1 MRRDLKA
8 LAGTAVVV
16 TATASF
22 AVLAGSSA
30 VDARSTTSSAYGVS
44 AAGGLPLDKTPYVES
59 SDGSTHTTSQVELP
73 DNPLLSLRAATISA
87 GNDSASV
94 QLLDVGIGQGGF
106 DQLPEPPDE
115 LKDACAGLRD
125 AGSDDLPL
133 GEVPEIPVPGFP
145 SLDDL
150 PASDLQELCN
160 LLLTPPDSVLGVDAV
175 HVWCQGD
182 TGAVEVTNLKVLG
195 QAVDVPSTAPN
206 TSLPANPLVGITV
219 NKQTKNADGSFTVE
233 GLVIDLG
240 DGSQTITL
248 GSATCAKPAAK
259 HHASPTPTPTA
270 PSPTPVVTTHPV
282 TG

>member
-8 LAGTAVVV
+8 LAGTAAVV

-22 AVLAGSSA
+22 AVLAGSTA

-44 AAGGLPLDKTPYVES
+44 AAGALPFDMTPYVES
-59 SDGSTHTTSQVELP
+59 SDGKTHTSSAVELP
-73 DNPLLSLRAATISA
+73 DNPLLSVRAGTVSA
-87 GNDSASV
+87 GNDAASV
-94 QLLDVGIGQGGF
+94 QLLDVGVGQGGF
-106 DQLPEPPDE
+106 DQLPEPPQE
-115 LKDACAGLRD
+115 LRD
-125 AGSDDLPL
+125 QCANLPDAGTGDLPTGDL
-133 GEVPEIPVPGFP
+133 PDVPIPGFP

-150 PASDLQELCN
+150 PASDLQELCD
-160 LLLTPPDSVLGVDAV
+160 LLLTPPDSVLSVGAV
-175 HVWCQGD
+175 HVWCKGD
-182 TGAVEVTNLKVLG
+182 TGAVDVANLKVLG

-206 TSLPANPLVGITV
+206 TSLPANPLVGLTV
-219 NKQTKNADGSFTVE
+219 NKQTKNADGSFTVS

-259 HHASPTPTPTA
+259 HHASPTPTAPT
-270 PSPTPVVTTHPV
+270 PTPVVTTHPV

>member
-94 QLLDVGIGQGGF
+94 QLLDVGIGRGGF

-125 AGSDDLPL
+125 AGTDDLPL

-182 TGAVEVTNLKVLG
+182 TGAVDVANLKVLG

-259 HHASPTPTPTA
+259 HHASSTPTPTA
-270 PSPTPVVTTHPV
+270 PAPTPVVTTHPV

>member
-30 VDARSTTSSAYGVS
+30 VDARTTTSSAYGIA
-44 AAGGLPLDKTPYVES
+44 AAGALPLDKTPYVES
-59 SDGSTHTTSQVELP
+59 GDGSTVTTSEVELP
-73 DNPLLSLRAATISA
+73 DNPLLSLRAATVTA

-94 QLLDVGIGQGGF
+94 ELLNVGVGEGGL
-106 DQLPEPPDE
+106 DQLPEPPQE
-115 LKDACAGLRD
+115 LKDACANLP
-125 AGSDDLPL
+125 ASPSTDDLPL
-133 GEVPEIPVPGFP
+133 DQLPEIPIPGFP
-145 SLDDL
+145 SPDEL

-160 LLLTPPDSVLGVDAV
+160 VLLTPPDSVLSVDAV
-175 HVWCQGD
+175 HVFCQGD
-182 TGAVEVTNLKVLG
+182 TGAVEVADLKVLG
-195 QAVDVPSTAPN
+195 QAVNIPSTAPN
-206 TSLPANPLVGITV
+206 TSLPANPLVGLTL
-219 NKQTKNADGSFTVE
+219 NKQTKHADGSFTVE

-248 GSATCAKPAAK
+248 GSATCAKPAAT
-259 HHASPTPTPTA
+259 HSPSPTPTA